1 MDMPRDKRW
10 RVMASVPGV
19 TVHKLLVESFELRA
33 DAVRLRDQLQEQSD
47 QDRSKLRAF
56 RAVFEVEE
64 RQKT

>member
-1 MDMPRDKRW
+1 MPRDKRW

-19 TVHKLLVESFELRA
+19 TVHKLIVESFDLRE
-33 DAVRLRDQLQEQSD
+33 DAVRLRDQLQEYSD
-47 QDRSKLRAF
+47 ERMNKLRAM

>member
-1 MDMPRDKRW
+1 MPRDKRW

-19 TVHKLLVESFELRA
+19 TVHKLLVESFDLRE

-56 RAVFEVEE
+56 RATFEVEE
-64 RQKT
+64 RQKR